1 MIFKD
6 AWPFKNLQ
14 VGESCTIGPDRA
26 ARAKTYCHVY
36 AAQSGKR
43 MTWKGSKD
51 GSIIVTRL
59 TDRADLNIELSEAEV
74 NAINTLFPD
83 KARLRKFC
91 QIMAGK
97 TRVLNLPDG
106 GLRLEKRDE

>member
-6 AWPFKNLQ
+6 VWPFKHLQ
-14 VGESCTIGPDRA
+14 VGESCTIAPDRA
-26 ARAKTYCHVY
+26 TRAKTYCHVY

-43 MTWKGSKD
+43 MTWKGSID

-59 TDRADLNIELSEAEV
+59 PDRAELNIELSEAEV
-74 NAINTLFPD
+74 NAINTWFPD
-83 KARLRKFC
+83 KARFRKLC
-91 QIMAGK
+91 RIMAGK
-97 TRVLNLPDG
+97 NRVINLPDG